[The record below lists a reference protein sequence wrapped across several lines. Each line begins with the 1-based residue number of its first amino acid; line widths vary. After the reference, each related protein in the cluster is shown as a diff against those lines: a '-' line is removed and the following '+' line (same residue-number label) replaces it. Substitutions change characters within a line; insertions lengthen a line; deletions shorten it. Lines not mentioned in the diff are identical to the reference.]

1 MQFITIFNSI
11 FKNLKTRHNLLEIF
25 TAMKLTSLS
34 KSAYALSVM
43 VLLSIP
49 VGTTAAAHD
58 RATTSEKTAI
68 ARIVAQPASTQTIV
82 EIAAGDSTFSTLV
95 KAVQAAG
102 LAETLSGKGPFTV
115 FAPTNEAF
123 AALPKGTLEK
133 LLKPENRNLLR
144 KVLTYHV
151 VSGDLMA
158 KDLRSGRVRTVEGSR
173 VTVRVRHGRV
183 RVNKSNVVKADI
195 DAKNGV
201 IHAIDRVLLP
211 KGL

>member
-1 MQFITIFNSI
+1 
-11 FKNLKTRHNLLEIF
+11 
-25 TAMKLTSLS
+25 MKLTLLS
-34 KSAYALSVM
+34 KTAGTIGLMAMLSVM
-43 VLLSIP
+43 
-49 VGTTAAAHD
+49 GFTAAEVNSHPNAE
-58 RATTSEKTAI
+58 RKKIAATPVATQPTSPK
-68 ARIVAQPASTQTIV
+68 TIV
-82 EIAAGDSTFSTLV
+82 EIAASNPSFSTLV

-158 KDLRSGRVRTVEGSR
+158 KNLRSGRLATVEGSP
-173 VTVRVRHGRV
+173 VVVQVRHSRV
-183 RVNKSNVVKADI
+183 RVNKANVVKADV

-201 IHAIDRVLLP
+201 IHVIDRVLLP
-211 KGL
+211 PGL

>member
-1 MQFITIFNSI
+1 
-11 FKNLKTRHNLLEIF
+11 
-25 TAMKLTSLS
+25 MKLTSLS
-34 KSAYALSVM
+34 TAVRTLSLM
-43 VLLSIP
+43 VLLS
-49 VGTTAAAHD
+49 VTLSTAADAND
-58 RATTSEKTAI
+58 CAKTSDKTA
-68 ARIVAQPASTQTIV
+68 AMTLAKQSAPTETIV
-82 EIAAGDSTFSTLV
+82 EIAAGNSTFSTLV

-158 KDLRSGRVRTVEGSR
+158 KDLRSGRVATVEGNR
-173 VTVRVRHGRV
+173 VAVRVRHGSV
-183 RVNKSNVVKADI
+183 RVNKSKVVKADV
-195 DAKNGV
+195 DATNGV

-211 KGL
+211 PGL